1 MIRAIIIIALIVFAS
16 ARPESQEQAPEA
28 PMEVPVEV
36 EISAACRGGTLNVC
50 KQKGRINCLSVVSQN
65 TCINLIGGPFV
76 SGFTGGN
83 YQCTVFKNRGCGGS
97 TNFVNS
103 FGGDFTFTAASLRCP
118 CT

>member
-16 ARPESQEQAPEA
+16 ARPESQEQVPES
-28 PMEVPVEV
+28 PMEVPVEDEV
-36 EISAACRGGTLNVC
+36 SAACRGGTLNVC

-83 YQCTVFKNRGCGGS
+83 YQCTVFRNRGCGGS
-97 TNFVNS
+97 E
-103 FGGDFTFTAASLRCP
+103 AL
-118 CT
+118 